1 MYSLLGNELNLWIGL
16 FLLCGG
22 QARSILILAILDQV
36 IGRTCQIMGL
46 ICHLRTFCPW
56 DVLSLGK
63 FCPFGRFVPLDV
75 LSLGRFVLG
84 RFVLYV
90 HQIYNAWQSW
100 VSGIFLS
107 FATTI
112 TQQHNRASVACKS
125 TKICKASV
133 SKWSS
138 LNKYSYNAV
147 SHNYLVVVAA
157 VVACAQL

>member
-1 MYSLLGNELNLWIGL
+1 
-16 FLLCGG
+16 
-22 QARSILILAILDQV
+22 
-36 IGRTCQIMGL
+36 MGL

-157 VVACAQL
+157 VVACAQLWFLGHAPERNYHSVAVAAYPLSSILPVVELKDYLARSL